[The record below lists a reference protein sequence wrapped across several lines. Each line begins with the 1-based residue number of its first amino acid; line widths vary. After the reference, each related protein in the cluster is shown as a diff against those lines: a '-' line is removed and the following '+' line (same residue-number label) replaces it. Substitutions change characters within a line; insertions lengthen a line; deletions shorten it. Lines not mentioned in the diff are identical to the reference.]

1 MEIKL
6 THDEKLRLVWGGEL
20 PQTPYDMHKA
30 LERLWRW
37 EFDEKIAEK
46 DKHRERVEKR
56 RQARLKFESN
66 KGSARVMQVRKV
78 HREANRLAMEQVQ
91 QQQGVVE
98 KLELKQQAAEVRRE
112 VAAVERTTEWH
123 SVRLRPHKPPMEP
136 VPGITPGGADED
148 SEAAVTE
155 DVFVYFTL
163 ADPVDDS
170 ELGETWIMDKVEERL
185 ALHSETPDEA
195 LFFHICTRP
204 GFVCGGATMQWIL
217 PAVDIKAWVAREQ
230 LRLQNW
236 RSVPLPNEFDDGDE
250 DPELLAQIAA
260 AQEHVKSH
268 GNQEKKEEGGS
279 RPASKE
285 DAKKEGG
292 ARPATKEDAKM
303 EGGSRPASKED
314 VKKEGLKKEGPAS
327 KGGLKKE
334 GAAEDKGDHR
344 GHTERYNIPLRLSGF
359 AMGQDSMEW
368 VRDYRIRISQQD
380 WSRKLSDVI
389 QARDALDPKKAAVP
403 RRYMF
408 VYHEKE
414 LEPEV

>member
-170 ELGETWIMDKVEERL
+170 ELGETWIMDKVEERYFSFGTRVALTPNFPTRQHHPLVYSHARAFGHLPSPLCIL
-185 ALHSETPDEA
+185 AQAGAAFRNSGRGAILSHLHA
-195 LFFHICTRP
+195 ARVRVWRGNH
-204 GFVCGGATMQWIL
+204 
-217 PAVDIKAWVAREQ
+217 AVDPARCRHQ
-230 LRLQNW
+230 GL
-236 RSVPLPNEFDDGDE
+236 GCTGAAAA
-250 DPELLAQIAA
+250 PELEECAPPKRIRRWGRGSGAPGPDRGCSGTREIAW
-260 AQEHVKSH
+260 QP
-268 GNQEKKEEGGS
+268 GEERG
-279 RPASKE
+279 
-285 DAKKEGG
+285 
-292 ARPATKEDAKM
+292 
-303 EGGSRPASKED
+303 
-314 VKKEGLKKEGPAS
+314 
-327 KGGLKKE
+327 GGL
-334 GAAEDKGDHR
+334 A
-344 GHTERYNIPLRLSGF
+344 SCF
-359 AMGQDSMEW
+359 
-368 VRDYRIRISQQD
+368 
-380 WSRKLSDVI
+380 
-389 QARDALDPKKAAVP
+389 
-403 RRYMF
+403 
-408 VYHEKE
+408 
-414 LEPEV
+414 